1 MLLDAG
7 CHLLEP
13 IMSLEI
19 TTPADRV
26 AKILADLNRRR
37 VTILDIAVRGNDNK
51 IIKVLAP
58 LAELAGYSSAI
69 RTISSGGASM
79 SMQPHGT
86 APMSSQDETVA
97 IRRAQGFE

>member
-19 TTPADRV
+19 TTPSDRV

-37 VTILDIAVRGNDNK
+37 VTILDIAARGNDNK
-51 IIKVLAP
+51 VSF
-58 LAELAGYSSAI
+58 YFF
-69 RTISSGGASM
+69 ISNL
-79 SMQPHGT
+79 
-86 APMSSQDETVA
+86 
-97 IRRAQGFE
+97 